1 MPTVILIMLE
11 IIGIGAMFR
20 VAPAIMPIVG
30 IVLLIIAMFGRTPE
44 TKIIIHLLVAGASA
58 VAVGYAWND
67 YVLAYVFFEATA
79 FWFFVRSLNGESG
92 KIY

>member
-1 MPTVILIMLE
+1 MPTVFLMLLE
-11 IIGIGAMFR
+11 AIGLVAMLRIVTAVVPIIGM
-20 VAPAIMPIVG
+20 
-30 IVLLIIAMFGRTPE
+30 VLLIIAVCARTPE

-58 VAVGYAWND
+58 VAVGSAWND
-67 YVLAYVFFEATA
+67 YVLAYVLFEVIA

>member
-1 MPTVILIMLE
+1 MATAFLMLAEIVGIATMFRTMPTVIP
-11 IIGIGAMFR
+11 GI
-20 VAPAIMPIVG
+20 G
-30 IVLLIIAMFGRTPE
+30 IVLVVVAVFARTPE

-58 VAVGYAWND
+58 VAVGYAWDD